1 MCWRVKVS
9 LAQMRVRGCLMQK
22 RAEEKDNACCF
33 ALNGARFWHIEELL
47 PTEKEAPPFT
57 APARGFQKEPQHFA

>member
-1 MCWRVKVS
+1 MLNCWIS
-9 LAQMRVRGCLMQK
+9 CELSYWLDPEGPLCP
-22 RAEEKDNACCF
+22 
-33 ALNGARFWHIEELL
+33 ALFREAHFWHVPELL